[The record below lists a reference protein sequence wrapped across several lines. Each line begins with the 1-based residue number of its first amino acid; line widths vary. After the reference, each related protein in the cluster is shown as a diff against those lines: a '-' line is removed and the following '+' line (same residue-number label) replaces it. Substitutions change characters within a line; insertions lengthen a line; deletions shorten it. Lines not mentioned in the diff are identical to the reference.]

1 MDFILLFFVA
11 QLINVVLST
20 IKSVITVKGGKLQA
34 SIINAITYSFNIIV
48 IKSLVDVDMMV
59 AIGVT
64 IFTNL
69 FGVYLGLTIL
79 DKLRKDQLWKIT
91 TTLPTSNL
99 KDFKQD
105 LNALDISYIA
115 YETSWDDYKVVDI
128 FSKHKNDS
136 RLIKT
141 VFKKYDVKYTISA
154 NRGYL

>member
-1 MDFILLFFVA
+1 MNFILLFFVA

-34 SIINAITYSFNIIV
+34 SIINAVTYSFNIIV

-59 AIGVT
+59 AIMVT

-99 KDFKQD
+99 KDFKHD

-154 NRGYL
+154 NKGYL

>member
-1 MDFILLFFVA
+1 MNFILLFFVA

-34 SIINAITYSFNIIV
+34 SIINAVTYSFNIIV

-59 AIGVT
+59 AIMVT

-99 KDFKQD
+99 KDFKHD

>member
-1 MDFILLFFVA
+1 MNFILLFFVA

-34 SIINAITYSFNIIV
+34 SIINAVTYSFNIIV

-59 AIGVT
+59 AIMVT

-79 DKLRKDQLWKIT
+79 DKLRKDQLWKIM
-91 TTLPTSNL
+91 TTLPASNL
-99 KDFKQD
+99 KDFKHD

>member
-1 MDFILLFFVA
+1 MNFILLFFVA

-34 SIINAITYSFNIIV
+34 SIINAVTYSFNIIV

-59 AIGVT
+59 AIAVT

-99 KDFKQD
+99 KDFKHD
-105 LNALDISYIA
+105 LNALDISYIV